1 MKEIFMNPF
10 LLSTLLGIVLLILP
24 SPVVRTTEKKVGN
37 AVEEKTR
44 EKARNIAYKILTDF
58 AEGLKNSK
66 YDGDTNLTSND
77 QIDRELDKYKI
88 SLGLMDSRSKDK
100 Y

>member
-37 AVEEKTR
+37 TIEEKTG

-88 SLGLMDSRSKDK
+88 SLGLMDSKSKEK